1 MTTLSNQD
9 IRVPMLPPEPQ
20 AAPLELRLLQGLL
33 TLKQMVPRRLGGKRQ
48 NCNVMAMKFSHLC
61 TLFVSSD
68 LRKVALVGTVGA
80 LRVLY

>member
-1 MTTLSNQD
+1 
-9 IRVPMLPPEPQ
+9 
-20 AAPLELRLLQGLL
+20 
-33 TLKQMVPRRLGGKRQ
+33 
-48 NCNVMAMKFSHLC
+48 MAMEFSHLC